1 MNPRRL
7 AARAVAAAA
16 QACGRHPVA
25 TVVVSSLLAVAGG
38 LYSLYALAF
47 VTSHVR
53 LLPQYERYVTLLREY
68 QRDFG
73 ELNDIVVAVEAPN
86 PGRAKDFAE
95 RLAADLGRAGVD
107 ASRITYRID
116 PAYFERRGLLYLSVD
131 ELTKLRDR
139 LFDSEEFV
147 ESYAAN
153 PILPRLLEG
162 INQQIANAMV
172 LGFFDLGLG
181 GGKAT
186 DLRFL
191 DAVIDQIAARLDGR
205 AGYTSPWATAFSVG
219 RLDEPDAGYYFSS
232 DKRWLFMFV
241 RQARHEG
248 SFAETRATTTTI
260 RRTIAGLAREFPDV
274 SAGVTGSRAI
284 SNDEMITAF
293 GDSQFASALS
303 FVFTLGLLILT
314 FRLVV
319 KPALMTA
326 TLTASLF
333 WSTGLVTLVV
343 GHLSIFSVMF
353 ISIVVGI
360 GIDYGVYFL
369 FGYREE
375 RGLGASPVAALHRAG
390 ERMGPGIVLG
400 GLTAAGAFVVLML
413 TDFQGIREFGLVS
426 ALSILVACVSMVTLF
441 PALLVLAERWARP
454 GSAAPAMEAVAPAR
468 WLEALIRPR
477 RTILVGALVLTAF
490 ATWGAL
496 QVDFAYNM
504 LKLQA
509 KGVES
514 VLWEERIVAK
524 AGRSGFA
531 ALASAADL
539 GELRRKQDA
548 FAALPSVSK
557 VDSVLMLLPDRQ
569 AEKMTLIEQFAPVV
583 ASVQVAPLPAPAP
596 VDLRPPLRTLQ
607 RRLGLALEEA
617 GDEARSE
624 VQPVKAK
631 IEGLLVRLDAGA
643 GAAAGL
649 EDLQARLARDFADRL
664 ASFQKSLSPRPVS
677 PGEAPPELERRY
689 IGASGRYLLRIHP
702 AVDIW
707 QREGAERFVT
717 ELRTV
722 DPDVTGPPVTSYEAI
737 GFIRSGYFY
746 GTLYALVL
754 VTLVTAAMLRSATG
768 TLLALTPLGLAALW
782 TVGFMHVFDLEF
794 NLANVWALPLIIG
807 TAAEFGINIFMQY
820 QEGLATGGPTFPRST
835 VMGVLLNGLTTVAG
849 FASLMVAHHRG
860 IFGLGL
866 LLTIGVTASM
876 ITALIVLPALLQ
888 LFYGR
893 HRPDAAYVRAD
904 VSGDTAVSR

>member
-1 MNPRRL
+1 
-7 AARAVAAAA
+7 
-16 QACGRHPVA
+16 
-25 TVVVSSLLAVAGG
+25 
-38 LYSLYALAF
+38 
-47 VTSHVR
+47 
-53 LLPQYERYVTLLREY
+53 
-68 QRDFG
+68 
-73 ELNDIVVAVEAPN
+73 
-86 PGRAKDFAE
+86 
-95 RLAADLGRAGVD
+95 
-107 ASRITYRID
+107 
-116 PAYFERRGLLYLSVD
+116 
-131 ELTKLRDR
+131 
-139 LFDSEEFV
+139 
-147 ESYAAN
+147 
-153 PILPRLLEG
+153 
-162 INQQIANAMV
+162 
-172 LGFFDLGLG
+172 
-181 GGKAT
+181 
-186 DLRFL
+186 
-191 DAVIDQIAARLDGR
+191 
-205 AGYTSPWATAFSVG
+205 
-219 RLDEPDAGYYFSS
+219 
-232 DKRWLFMFV
+232 
-241 RQARHEG
+241 
-248 SFAETRATTTTI
+248 
-260 RRTIAGLAREFPDV
+260 
-274 SAGVTGSRAI
+274 
-284 SNDEMITAF
+284 
-293 GDSQFASALS
+293 
-303 FVFTLGLLILT
+303 
-314 FRLVV
+314 
-319 KPALMTA
+319 
-326 TLTASLF
+326 
-333 WSTGLVTLVV
+333 
-343 GHLSIFSVMF
+343 
-353 ISIVVGI
+353 
-360 GIDYGVYFL
+360 
-369 FGYREE
+369 
-375 RGLGASPVAALHRAG
+375 
-390 ERMGPGIVLG
+390 
-400 GLTAAGAFVVLML
+400 
-413 TDFQGIREFGLVS
+413 
-426 ALSILVACVSMVTLF
+426 
-441 PALLVLAERWARP
+441 
-454 GSAAPAMEAVAPAR
+454 MEAVAPAR